1 MISFSMGQ
9 KQIQVFPSTL
19 PDRPVIYL
27 NTFGKEGEEV
37 YRALQEI
44 HCPAFTLAAVSGLNW
59 NHDMAPWEIPSIS
72 QNDTPCTGGAED
84 YLNCLTGEIL
94 LRVEQQLSGTP
105 SWRGIAGYSLGGLFA
120 VYSLYQT
127 DLFSRA
133 ASVSG
138 SLWFPGIKEY
148 IFSHEMKAEPDRL
161 YFSLGNK
168 ESKTRNPYLRRVQQ
182 NTQEIYDFYRSKGL
196 DTVFQLNPGNHFVHA
211 PERIAAGIAWMLKEE
226 S

>member
-1 MISFSMGQ
+1 MISFSVGQ

-19 PDRPVIYL
+19 PDRPVVYL

-37 YRALQEI
+37 YRVLQEI

-59 NHDMAPWEIPSIS
+59 NHDMAPWEIPPIS

-94 LRVEQQLSGTP
+94 PRVEQQLPGAP

-168 ESKTRNPYLRRVQQ
+168 ESKTRNPYLRTVQQ

-196 DTVFQLNPGNHFVHA
+196 DTAFQLNPGNHFVHA